1 MREPRAT
8 LLITDANFLIDCCL
22 MEVPLLET
30 VARVYHEVS
39 VPLPVVGE
47 VEQLDQARLEQLGI
61 QCIDMETAQL
71 LEAAQPIQG
80 VSFYDCCCMILA
92 RERRAVC
99 VTNDRKLRAVC
110 QERQVETR
118 WGLEI
123 ILDLHR
129 AGALSTHEA
138 HQWGK
143 EMARV
148 NVRITAAIVAEFE
161 RQLGTTTL

>member
-1 MREPRAT
+1 VREPRAT

-22 MEVPLLET
+22 MEAPLLET
-30 VARVYHEVS
+30 VARVYQDVS
-39 VPLPVVGE
+39 VPLSVLGE
-47 VEQLDQARLEQLGI
+47 VEQLDRSVAEELGI
-61 QCIDMETAQL
+61 RCIDMEPEQL
-71 LEAAQPIQG
+71 FEAAQPIPG
-80 VSFYDCCCMILA
+80 VSFNDRCCLLLA
-92 RERRAVC
+92 RDRGAVC

-123 ILDLHR
+123 IVELYG
-129 AGALSTHEA
+129 AGALTRHEA

-148 NVRITAAIVAEFE
+148 NVRITPAILADFE
-161 RQLGTTTL
+161 RHVANTT